1 MFSAAPHQR
10 SFGRPP
16 CPPAGCAPLPLPPA
30 HRSLETIPHGSPYR
44 SCGYEC
50 RTRGHEAG
58 RAPAKTAPVK
68 EEPVKKTVAKAEPAK
83 TVATAAKKAEP
94 AKTETVKVET
104 VKKAEPV
111 KKAPVKKVAPKKV
124 APKKPVPVETKV
136 NFFVEYAGAQVP
148 VEEVIKNVKATYGKD
163 AKEISIYLKPEESKA
178 YFVADGNAEE
188 MDVFFC

>member
-1 MFSAAPHQR
+1 MATTKKTTAK
-10 SFGRPP
+10 
-16 CPPAGCAPLPLPPA
+16 
-30 HRSLETIPHGSPYR
+30 T
-44 SCGYEC
+44 
-50 RTRGHEAG
+50 
-58 RAPAKTAPVK
+58 APAKTAPVK
-68 EEPVKKTVAKAEPAK
+68 EEPVKKTVA
-83 TVATAAKKAEP
+83 TAAKKAEP
-94 AKTETVKVET
+94 AKTENVKVET

-111 KKAPVKKVAPKKV
+111 KKAPVKKA

>member
-1 MFSAAPHQR
+1 LKEGFIMATTKKTTAK
-10 SFGRPP
+10 
-16 CPPAGCAPLPLPPA
+16 
-30 HRSLETIPHGSPYR
+30 T
-44 SCGYEC
+44 
-50 RTRGHEAG
+50 
-58 RAPAKTAPVK
+58 APAKTAPVK
-68 EEPVKKTVAKAEPAK
+68 EEPVKKTVA
-83 TVATAAKKAEP
+83 TTAKKAEP

>member
-1 MFSAAPHQR
+1 MATTKKTTAK
-10 SFGRPP
+10 
-16 CPPAGCAPLPLPPA
+16 
-30 HRSLETIPHGSPYR
+30 T
-44 SCGYEC
+44 
-50 RTRGHEAG
+50 
-58 RAPAKTAPVK
+58 APAKTAPVK
-68 EEPVKKTVAKAEPAK
+68 AEPAK
-83 TVATAAKKAEP
+83 TVAAAAKKAEP
-94 AKTETVKVET
+94 TKTENVKVET

-111 KKAPVKKVAPKKV
+111 KKAPVKKAAPKKV

>member
-1 MFSAAPHQR
+1 MATTKKTTAK
-10 SFGRPP
+10 
-16 CPPAGCAPLPLPPA
+16 
-30 HRSLETIPHGSPYR
+30 T
-44 SCGYEC
+44 
-50 RTRGHEAG
+50 
-58 RAPAKTAPVK
+58 APAKTAPVK

-83 TVATAAKKAEP
+83 TVAAA
-94 AKTETVKVET
+94 T
-104 VKKAEPV
+104 KKAEPV
-111 KKAPVKKVAPKKV
+111 KKAPVKKAAPKKVAPKKV